1 MTRRA
6 ARRRVQRAR
15 PRERRGSVTVMAG
28 VFMVAFALFGAGI
41 VDATRLFTVRAEM
54 QTVADAAALAGAIQ
68 MLRDSSQASDS
79 ALGYARRNGARM
91 TGTNPDSVGVT
102 PGVWSPAMS
111 AFVAGGDPSDAIR
124 VGVART
130 VPFVLAQ
137 LIGGTGIRMS
147 VTATAWSSAPVNG
160 TGGCMKPIVL
170 PYEYLRRLVDAPSS
184 TMTVDDM
191 RRLREL
197 SIEERTDT
205 FSFGW
210 SGEST
215 DDNYFL
221 AHLPPVDPETG
232 DPLEEPQ
239 GGFYDHLTRCLP
251 SRVSAGDWLA
261 LGARGTHRQELLSG
275 LQELCETDVDEGGIG
290 GEFVNGSCFISGS
303 VVPMP
308 LKVAFWETQP
318 DWGFS
323 THGGVGVK
331 TLGMFNVTHV
341 DPRQVPNPQWAPE
354 DTYDVPLA
362 TLAGYVSMERDQGRI
377 GNQPS
382 TLRRPMIVE

>member
-1 MTRRA
+1 
-6 ARRRVQRAR
+6 
-15 PRERRGSVTVMAG
+15 MAG
-28 VFMVAFALFGAGI
+28 AFMVAFALFGAGI

-68 MLRDSSQASDS
+68 MLRDSSQASDT

-91 TGTNPDSVGVT
+91 TGTTPDSVGVT
-102 PGVWSPAMS
+102 SGVWSPS
-111 AFVAGGDPSDAIR
+111 IGAFLPGGDPSDAIR

-137 LIGGTGIRMS
+137 LIGGTGVRMS
-147 VTATAWSSAPVNG
+147 VSATAWSSAPVNG
-160 TGGCMKPIVL
+160 SSGCMKPLVL
-170 PYEYLRRLVDAPSS
+170 PYDYLRRLVDSPSS
-184 TMTVDDM
+184 TMTLDDM
-191 RRLREL
+191 RKLREL
-197 SIEERTDT
+197 TVEERTDT

-215 DDNYFL
+215 NDNYFL
-221 AHLPPVDPETG
+221 AHLPPVDPATG
-232 DPLEEPQ
+232 EPLEEPQ
-239 GGFYDHLTRCLP
+239 GNFYDHLTQCLS

-261 LGARGTHRQELLSG
+261 LGARGTHRQELLAG
-275 LQELCETDVDEGGIG
+275 LEEFCENALDDGGLG
-290 GEFVNGSCFISGS
+290 GEFAGGSCFIGGV

-308 LKVAFWETQP
+308 LKVAFWESQP

-323 THGGVGVK
+323 THGGVEVK
-331 TLGMFNVTHV
+331 TLGMFNVTRV
-341 DPRQVPNPQWAPE
+341 DPLQVPNPQWSPE
-354 DTYDVPLA
+354 DTYDVPTA
-362 TLAGYVSMERDQGRI
+362 TIAGYVSMERDQGRI

>member
-6 ARRRVQRAR
+6 SRGRGERLP

-28 VFMVAFALFGAGI
+28 VFIVAFALFGAGV
-41 VDATRLFTVRAEM
+41 VDATRLFTVRTEM

-68 MLRDSSQASDS
+68 MLRDSSVAADS
-79 ALGYARRNGARM
+79 AIGYAQRNGAR
-91 TGTNPDSVGVT
+91 TSGTNPDSVGVT
-102 PGVWSPAMS
+102 SGVWSPAIN

-130 VPFVLAQ
+130 VPFILAQ
-137 LIGGTGIRMS
+137 LIGGTGVRMS

-160 TGGCMKPIVL
+160 SSGCMKPLVL
-170 PYEYLRRLVDAPSS
+170 PYEYLRRLVDSPSA

-197 SIEERTDT
+197 TVAERTDT

-221 AHLPPVDPETG
+221 AQLPPVDQTTG
-232 DPLEEPQ
+232 EPLEEPQ
-239 GGFYDHLTRCLP
+239 GGFYDHLARCLP
-251 SRVSAGDWLA
+251 TRVSAGDWLE
-261 LGARGTHRQELLSG
+261 LGARGTHRQELLEG
-275 LQELCETDVDEGGIG
+275 LRDLCETAVEDGGIG
-290 GEFVNGSCFISGS
+290 GEFLGGSCLIGG
-303 VVPMP
+303 VEVPMP
-308 LKVAFWETQP
+308 LKVAFWETEP

-341 DPRQVPNPQWAPE
+341 DPLQIPNPQWAPE
-354 DTYDVPLA
+354 ETYEVPIA
-362 TLAGYVSMERDQGRI
+362 KLAGYVSMERDQGRV
-377 GNQPS
+377 GNEPS
-382 TLRRPMIVE
+382 TLRRVVIVE